1 MSDNTDRR
9 AKAKQLI
16 RKAKINEGAITKHQ
30 RDSRL
35 LAGRTIANIPA
46 GVSKLLG
53 SGSAWSVVLGV
64 VIYIFHL
71 IFGS

>member
-1 MSDNTDRR
+1 MSNNTDRR

-16 RKAKINEGAITKHQ
+16 GEAKLNEDAITKHQ
-30 RDSRL
+30 RESRL
-35 LAGRTIANIPA
+35 LAGKTIANVPA

-71 IFGS
+71 IFGA

>member
-9 AKAKQLI
+9 ARAKQLI
-16 RKAKINEGAITKHQ
+16 KDAKENEVAIDKHQ
-30 RDSRL
+30 RESRL
-35 LAGRTIANIPA
+35 LAGKTIANIPA

-71 IFGS
+71 VFGD